1 MKYESHPV
9 HRSGLP
15 VACRHSGA
23 CHHSDGGAH
32 GPGAGHYRDGLVR
45 SAGSTRI
52 CTRRSRVHHG
62 EVSQPIHAAYLRLR
76 DGELLRQFHS
86 RTWLF
91 SQGLHRRR
99 HDQSCESNWIR
110 WFHHHAERDQCC
122 IFQDRAGTPEYDD
135 VPLLCDG
142 VLCGAIPPGLV
153 GRNRFR
159 NRGLWRNCGNDHRIA
174 RADLYSIPCLRQ
186 TRLVVLGMAQG
197 LSRIQLLQSCGRS
210 HSECFVSCAD
220 QLLPPAWSELVG
232 PFIDSPDFATSCSSG
247 TGQHLHPFQD
257 SDNDAHLIHW
267 RHWRTRWVPRR
278 SADGDA
284 EREVNRQQVNEA
296 KMSTETMS
304 VETKATPQI
313 TRAAERYL
321 EQYGDP
327 LVMNTY
333 LKVTILVLAVVCL
346 VLAGL
351 TFKSQSALAS
361 MHPMIVRINDV
372 GRAEAIDYRNFQ
384 YRPQEA
390 ENKYYLSR
398 WAELFFSR
406 NRFTIERDQ
415 TSALYFLNSD
425 VQRAVI
431 DQERKDNIIPTYIK
445 DSSLPYVDVE
455 VKEVVLDDLRQ
466 SPYSARIEFVKVF
479 TNPADHSELKRERWT
494 ATVTY
499 VFRENVKNNE
509 LAVNPLG
516 LTIVR
521 FRADQAFS

>member
-1 MKYESHPV
+1 MNAQTKTS
-9 HRSGLP
+9 
-15 VACRHSGA
+15 
-23 CHHSDGGAH
+23 
-32 GPGAGHYRDGLVR
+32 
-45 SAGSTRI
+45 
-52 CTRRSRVHHG
+52 
-62 EVSQPIHAAYLRLR
+62 
-76 DGELLRQFHS
+76 
-86 RTWLF
+86 
-91 SQGLHRRR
+91 
-99 HDQSCESNWIR
+99 
-110 WFHHHAERDQCC
+110 
-122 IFQDRAGTPEYDD
+122 PE
-135 VPLLCDG
+135 
-142 VLCGAIPPGLV
+142 
-153 GRNRFR
+153 
-159 NRGLWRNCGNDHRIA
+159 
-174 RADLYSIPCLRQ
+174 
-186 TRLVVLGMAQG
+186 
-197 LSRIQLLQSCGRS
+197 
-210 HSECFVSCAD
+210 
-220 QLLPPAWSELVG
+220 
-232 PFIDSPDFATSCSSG
+232 
-247 TGQHLHPFQD
+247 
-257 SDNDAHLIHW
+257 
-267 RHWRTRWVPRR
+267 
-278 SADGDA
+278 
-284 EREVNRQQVNEA
+284 
-296 KMSTETMS
+296 
-304 VETKATPQI
+304 I

-390 ENKYYLSR
+390 ENKYYLTR
-398 WAELFFSR
+398 WAELYFSR

-431 DQERKDNIIPTYIK
+431 DQERKDNMIPAYVK
-445 DSSLPYVDVE
+445 DTSLPYIDVE

-521 FRADQAFS
+521 FRADQAFE